1 MIRDEVSRLLELQDS
16 GKFSEEFG
24 DGMMTPME
32 LGEAVRN
39 SLQQISKSSGISY
52 NGALEYAN
60 VFMTE
65 LNPHIVNDTEQ
76 EVLEAVSPLIV
87 LKETYGMS
95 RNRACCYGLYITFR
109 DKSDSESTHKLLKEV
124 IGLRDKA
131 TEEFYNEVK
140 QLVWMQQN

>member
-1 MIRDEVSRLLELQDS
+1 MIRDEVSRLLELEDS
-16 GKFSEEFG
+16 GKLSEEFG

-52 NGALEYAN
+52 NRALEYAN
-60 VFMTE
+60 TFMTE

-95 RNRACCYGLYITFR
+95 RNRAYCYSRYITFR

-140 QLVWMQQN
+140 QLVWMQ